1 MDSSLIAVL
10 FQSSTAHILH
20 GRQVQTMNT
29 VSLGA
34 VVASARQSLLPLSIV
49 TFILRREMRVE
60 VAVHSVLRNHSVA
73 ESTFIRAAALR
84 RRHLCPHVNCLT
96 QLRAPE
102 RLQSRMNQR
111 KQYIIYALNNPYTRS
126 IKACRTTWLS
136 SWSISCFKEYK
147 NIHQPNCL
155 HKYWAILKAMPKC
168 LIISLFVCSSKLPNK
183 VSPIIN
189 ARVDVLQGENHHV
202 EKLDQC
208 LDLTACH
215 SQFFFFLLGIYTHQ
229 HIKSHLTVI
238 LVPSD
243 SDSVMCFHLAHAFQ
257 QKMPNITRAS
267 MLK

>member
-136 SWSISCFKEYK
+136 S
-147 NIHQPNCL
+147 
-155 HKYWAILKAMPKC
+155 
-168 LIISLFVCSSKLPNK
+168 
-183 VSPIIN
+183 
-189 ARVDVLQGENHHV
+189 
-202 EKLDQC
+202 
-208 LDLTACH
+208 
-215 SQFFFFLLGIYTHQ
+215 
-229 HIKSHLTVI
+229 
-238 LVPSD
+238 
-243 SDSVMCFHLAHAFQ
+243 
-257 QKMPNITRAS
+257 
-267 MLK
+267 